1 MLEAPPTTATAPLN
15 QQQRDEE
22 HWRKLLRT
30 ATEGIMLPETL
41 DWMDDDDNMSDRRYI
56 QRAIDDIVGRYSR
69 FAAVHMA

>member
-1 MLEAPPTTATAPLN
+1 MLEAPPTAATAPLT
-15 QQQRDEE
+15 QQQHDEE

-30 ATEGIMLPETL
+30 ATEGIILPETL

-69 FAAVHMA
+69 FAALHMA